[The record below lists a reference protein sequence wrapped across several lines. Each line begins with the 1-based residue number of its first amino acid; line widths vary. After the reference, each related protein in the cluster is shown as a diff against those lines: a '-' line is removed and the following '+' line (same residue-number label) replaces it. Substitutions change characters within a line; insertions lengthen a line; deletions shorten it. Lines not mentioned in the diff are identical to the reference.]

1 MSRDESPAYMMA
13 ASATFLA
20 VCPLIVALRFFVKK
34 TLLKGR
40 IGIEDWLTLPALVC
54 YSRISGHCQS

>member
-1 MSRDESPAYMMA
+1 MSRDEDPAYVMA
-13 ASATFLA
+13 AGAAFLA
-20 VCPLIVALRFFVKK
+20 ICPLIVTLRFFVRR

-54 YSRISGHCQS
+54 YL